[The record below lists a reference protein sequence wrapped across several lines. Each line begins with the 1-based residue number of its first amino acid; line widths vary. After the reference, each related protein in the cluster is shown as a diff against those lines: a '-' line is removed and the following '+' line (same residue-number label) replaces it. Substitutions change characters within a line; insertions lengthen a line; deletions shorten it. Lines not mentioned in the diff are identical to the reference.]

1 MAVLTE
7 QMLRKL
13 VRENKSK
20 TIYIDSATVL
30 TPSAREYINDQALVV
45 VQEGLDPKDDEDMGP
60 QAKEIQ
66 DQKTVQTVVESYPYR
81 LYGTEARLKEK
92 PEFMT
97 ILLGQDLVD
106 KDHPR
111 IRFRGQIDSLEARLL
126 LTIGELKTTASEQV
140 IQGLKEIY
148 QYTRQLLRSEE
159 TGDLIQDLFLLG
171 KDSDEIKEIT
181 RHPEK
186 YFNQGHLILE
196 GDEKI
201 ETLKMNC
208 LRARIREI
216 EVSAVDPFSRIPGQ
230 ERPDLLKA
238 LNRLSSA
245 VHYLMY
251 LSEQGE

>member
-20 TIYIDSATVL
+20 TIYIDPTTVL

-45 VQEGLDPKDDEDMGP
+45 QESLDQQDEDKKGP
-60 QAKEIQ
+60 QVEEIQ
-66 DQKTVQTVVESYPYR
+66 DPKTVQTVVESYPYR
-81 LYGTEARLKEK
+81 LYGTQARLKEK
-92 PEFMT
+92 PEAMT
-97 ILLGQDLVD
+97 ALVGQDLVD

-111 IRFRGQIDSLEARLL
+111 IRFRGQMDSLEAALL

-140 IQGLKEIY
+140 TQGLKEIY
-148 QYTRQLLRSEE
+148 QYTRLVLKTEV
-159 TGDLIQDLFLLG
+159 TGEQIQDLFLLG
-171 KDSDEIKEIT
+171 KDSDEIRDIT
-181 RHPEK
+181 HHPKK

-196 GDEKI
+196 GDEKL
-201 ETLKMNC
+201 ETLKINC
-208 LRARIREI
+208 LRTRVREVEVTAI
-216 EVSAVDPFSRIPGQ
+216 EPFSRIPGQ

-245 VHYLMY
+245 FYYLMY